1 MIKKT
6 ISKKN
11 ARSKTCLKSNR
22 GASEIRNN
30 TKRTNSSRAEFEN
43 SSTSIK
49 RVYRS
54 TKCSIRAYR
63 RIYDQE
69 NIDMD
74 RAIDGLSYHLK
85 KAQAN

>member
-11 ARSKTCLKSNR
+11 ARSKTCLKSNKN
-22 GASEIRNN
+22 ASGSRANA
-30 TKRTNSSRAEFEN
+30 KKSSSSRRAFEN
-43 SSTSIK
+43 SSSSIK

-54 TKCSIRAYR
+54 THWSVLAYR
-63 RIYDQE
+63 QIYDQE
-69 NIDMD
+69 NNDMD